1 MVYEFLPAIG
11 ATVEFVGDDT
21 QSPQGWAPGDLVK
34 VLDYVSDRPICW
46 NPTAETAVPV
56 RPSQLQMSPEDRAHI
71 ARGAAV
77 AVMLSYYQPELVE
90 APLMFARALYDAGFR
105 APEPAPLDA
114 PDTL

>member
-56 RPSQLQMSPEDRAHI
+56 RPSQLQMSPEDRATV
-71 ARGAAV
+71 ARNAAV
-77 AVMLSYYQPELVE
+77 AVMMSCYQPQLDD

-105 APEPAPLDA
+105 ALEPAENAA